1 MKEATMTTGIPTTDM
16 VVADV
21 LDRWPE
27 TVAVF
32 QQFKTACVGC
42 VMAPF
47 DSLHDVARIYGL
59 DQDALMSALA
69 ATIAAAAG
77 PAAEPPADGYVG

>member
-1 MKEATMTTGIPTTDM
+1 MA
-16 VVADV
+16 VADV

-27 TVAVF
+27 TVTVF

-47 DSLHDVARIYGL
+47 DTLHDVARIYGL
-59 DQDALMSALA
+59 DQEAFMSALA
-69 ATIAAAAG
+69 AAIAATAG
-77 PAAEPPADGYVG
+77 PGVELPVDGPAG